1 MEYKI
6 LKNRKYHIPMDLIK
20 EVEKDAIEQEKLETR
35 LNEMTDEEYDAY
47 VEESFRQAEEEI
59 ERGEGIPWEIVKQEA
74 EEDMKAVDRAYKNY
88 DNWKRLLEMKRKGA
102 KLRYII

>member
-1 MEYKI
+1 
-6 LKNRKYHIPMDLIK
+6 MDLIK